1 MLNYLR
7 LLLLPFSF
15 LYGLIIILRN
25 KAYDFG
31 ILKSKGFEIPTI
43 VVGNLA
49 VGGTGKSPMTEY
61 LIRMLMHSYKV
72 ATLSRGYGRKTKG
85 FLLVE
90 NHDDPMKVGD
100 EPLQFKRKYP
110 EITVAVCEDR
120 VVGVE
125 KLKNDHDLVI
135 LDDAFQHRALKP
147 GFSILLLEYKS
158 LFKPK
163 FLLPA
168 GNFRDTFSQRK
179 RADIIVI
186 SKSPENISEDDK
198 QKALNH
204 LHVSFNQKVVFS
216 YLKYGKPYALNTER
230 ANAGKDEVDIHQD
243 DEVVVVTGIANPTLL
258 VEYLKTKVKEVHLLK
273 YPDHYQYT
281 KQDIKKISAKL
292 ESINHHNK
300 RIITTEKDAQR
311 FNIKSLSNL
320 VHSLPI
326 VVLPIETA
334 FSASDH
340 KILSEEVIK
349 FCTFKNKN

>member
-25 KAYDFG
+25 KAYDRG

-49 VGGTGKSPMTEY
+49 VGGAGKSPMTEY

-72 ATLSRGYGRKTKG
+72 ATLSRGYGRRTKG

-90 NHDDPMKVGD
+90 NQDDPIKVGD

-135 LDDAFQHRALKP
+135 LDDAYQHRALKP

-168 GNFRDTFSQRK
+168 GNF
-179 RADIIVI
+179 
-186 SKSPENISEDDK
+186 
-198 QKALNH
+198 
-204 LHVSFNQKVVFS
+204 
-216 YLKYGKPYALNTER
+216 
-230 ANAGKDEVDIHQD
+230 
-243 DEVVVVTGIANPTLL
+243 
-258 VEYLKTKVKEVHLLK
+258 
-273 YPDHYQYT
+273 
-281 KQDIKKISAKL
+281 
-292 ESINHHNK
+292 
-300 RIITTEKDAQR
+300 
-311 FNIKSLSNL
+311 
-320 VHSLPI
+320 
-326 VVLPIETA
+326 
-334 FSASDH
+334 
-340 KILSEEVIK
+340 
-349 FCTFKNKN
+349 